1 MYPLTKCIYI
11 KFEAPNVAQ
20 LTQANRGLKRS
31 LKLFFTKLLSTVL
44 PKANPD
50 FDHKIAGVRY
60 WLVELDFATG
70 IPQRE
75 IGLDKNAQVLL
86 KMPFEDN
93 YGYWTDNNLLLLK
106 TEMNAGHGGKSGRD
120 GAIEEIALD
129 YAFALKISNQIS

>member
-20 LTQANRGLKRS
+20 LTQANSGLKRS

-93 YGYWTDNNLLLLK
+93 YGYWTDNNLLLRDFEEFFNTTK
-106 TEMNAGHGGKSGRD
+106 IDKS
-120 GAIEEIALD
+120 
-129 YAFALKISNQIS
+129 AFLEYWEVFLSKSPY

>member
-93 YGYWTDNNLLLLK
+93 YGYWTDNNLILTDFEACFNTSK
-106 TEMNAGHGGKSGRD
+106 IDETTFIKYWE
-120 GAIEEIALD
+120 
-129 YAFALKISNQIS
+129 AFSSNSPCQ